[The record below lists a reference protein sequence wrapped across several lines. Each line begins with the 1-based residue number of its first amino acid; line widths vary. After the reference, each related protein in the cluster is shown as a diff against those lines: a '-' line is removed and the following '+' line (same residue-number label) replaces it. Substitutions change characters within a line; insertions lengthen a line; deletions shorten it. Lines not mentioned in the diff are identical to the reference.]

1 MNDLI
6 PDLTRAEWIETLIA
20 AAGVLVG
27 IVVAMILTFGIVRVV
42 HRITRSSESQLDDRV
57 ADSLRGPFVVLV
69 GAWIVATGT
78 ATLSYA
84 SDQQEWV
91 RRVAVAVSVLAVAIG
106 VRRVIV
112 EILNWQAT
120 RPDAVNGKLHP
131 GSLPLIRRGLTIL
144 VYATAFLIMLD
155 TFGIAISPL
164 LAGLGI
170 GGLAVALALQPLL
183 ANVFASSYMLSDSSI
198 RIGDW
203 VEITGGP
210 TGYVDDI
217 GWRATRIRSFDN
229 NVVIVPN
236 STLADSVVTNYSLT
250 SLEADTRVE
259 LGVAYEE
266 DLARVEAVCLDV
278 LFTLRDEWETALKEH
293 EPICRFTNFGDSN
306 IGILLKMRAVTWA
319 DSFLL
324 KHELTKRIH
333 ARFTAEGITINY
345 PARRLF
351 MQQGDIE
358 GLAALDALRA
368 RERPQP

>member
-1 MNDLI
+1 VDDLT
-6 PDLTRAEWIETLIA
+6 PALTRAEWTETLIA
-20 AAGVLVG
+20 AAGVFVG
-27 IVVAMILTFGIVRVV
+27 IVVTMILAFGIVRIV
-42 HRITRSSESQLDDRV
+42 HRITRSSESPLDDRL
-57 ADSLRGPFVVLV
+57 ADSLRGPFVFLV
-69 GAWIVATGT
+69 GVWVIATGA

-84 SDQQEWV
+84 GDQQEWI
-91 RRVAVAVSVLAVAIG
+91 RRVALGFSVLTVAIG
-106 VRRVIV
+106 IRRAVIEV
-112 EILNWQAT
+112 LNWQAM
-120 RPDAVNGKLHP
+120 RPDAMNGKLHP

-144 VYATAFLIMLD
+144 IFAVAFLIMLD

-203 VEITGGP
+203 VEIVGGP

-236 STLADSVVTNYSLT
+236 STLADSIVTNYSLT
-250 SLEADTRVE
+250 SLEADTRVV

-266 DLARVEAVCLDV
+266 DLVRVEAVCLDV
-278 LFTLRDEWETALKEH
+278 LFTLRDEWDTALKEH
-293 EPICRFTNFGDSN
+293 EPICRFTDFGDSN
-306 IGILLKMRAVTWA
+306 IGILLKMRSVTWA

-333 ARFTAEGITINY
+333 ARFAAEGITINY

-351 MQQGDIE
+351 MQQGDID
-358 GLAALDALRA
+358 GLAALEALRGPD
-368 RERPQP
+368 RPQP

>member
-6 PDLTRAEWIETLIA
+6 PDLTRAEWIETLVA
-20 AAGVLVG
+20 ATGVLVG
-27 IVVAMILTFGIVRVV
+27 IVIAMILAFGIVRVV
-42 HRITRSSESQLDDRV
+42 HRITRSSESQLDDRL
-57 ADSLRGPFVVLV
+57 ADSLRGPFVFLV
-69 GAWIVATGT
+69 GVWVIATGV

-84 SDQQEWV
+84 GDEQESV
-91 RRVAVAVSVLAVAIG
+91 RRIALALSVLVVAVAI
-106 VRRVIV
+106 RRVVIEV
-112 EILNWQAT
+112 LNWQAT
-120 RPDAVNGKLHP
+120 RPDALSGKLHP

-144 VYATAFLIMLD
+144 VYAVALLIMLD

-203 VEITGGP
+203 VEIAGGP

-250 SLEADTRVE
+250 SLEADARVE

-278 LFTLRDEWETALKEH
+278 LTTLRDEWETTLKEH
-293 EPICRFTNFGDSN
+293 EPIFRFTEFGDSN
-306 IGILLKMRAVTWA
+306 IGILLKLRAVTWA

-324 KHELTKRIH
+324 KHELTKRVH
-333 ARFTAEGITINY
+333 ARFATEGITINY

-351 MQQGDIE
+351 MQQGDID
-358 GLAALDALRA
+358 GLAALGEFRA
-368 RERPQP
+368 PEGPQP